1 MIFAGLIAAVSG
13 VVLAVLA
20 IRRPG
25 EEESKALFSLAVGA
39 VAALAFTV
47 SVGFFLASSTDSV
60 WLWRLYFLA
69 AAAVLPVAG
78 ISVGLA
84 CWKIPS
90 DPKDLGWN
98 LGLDQLVIVEARG
111 AAILVGLVGLAAGA
125 MMIVAAVRG
134 STP

>member
-1 MIFAGLIAAVSG
+1 MIFAALIAAVSG
-13 VVLAVLA
+13 VVLVVSAV
-20 IRRPG
+20 RPPA

-60 WLWRLYFLA
+60 WLWRFYFRA
-69 AAAVLPVAG
+69 AAAVRPAAG
-78 ISVGLA
+78 VSVGLA

-90 DPKDLGWN
+90 DPDDLGWN

-111 AAILVGLVGLAAGA
+111 AAIFSGLVGLALGVIA
-125 MMIVAAVRG
+125 IVAAVQG